1 MPNENPPHTRGMWSY
16 TVTDRDRQRV
26 VHDLE
31 ILAQSDPRP
40 APEGRAFWNL
50 PRLRRHVVRAV

>member
-1 MPNENPPHTRGMWSY
+1 MWSY